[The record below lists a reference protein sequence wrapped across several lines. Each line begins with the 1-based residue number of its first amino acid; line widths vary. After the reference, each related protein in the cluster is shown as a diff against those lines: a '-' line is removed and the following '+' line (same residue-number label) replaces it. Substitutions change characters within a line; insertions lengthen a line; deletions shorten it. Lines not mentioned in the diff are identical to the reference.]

1 MRVTFDMDQA
11 TLTARDTVDL
21 EDGTTVI
28 EGFMIFV
35 KPYVEKGYSYQKEQ
49 SFVVNN
55 RMAEED
61 DILHDGDK
69 VLVFPVM
76 AGG

>member
-1 MRVTFDMDQA
+1 MRVTFEMDQA
-11 TLTARDTVDL
+11 TLSATDTIEL
-21 EDGTTVI
+21 EEGTTVI
-28 EGFMIFV
+28 EGSRAFV
-35 KPYVEKGYSYQKEQ
+35 GPYLDKGYSYQKEQ

-61 DILHDGDK
+61 DVIHDGDK
-69 VLVFPVM
+69 VMVFPVM